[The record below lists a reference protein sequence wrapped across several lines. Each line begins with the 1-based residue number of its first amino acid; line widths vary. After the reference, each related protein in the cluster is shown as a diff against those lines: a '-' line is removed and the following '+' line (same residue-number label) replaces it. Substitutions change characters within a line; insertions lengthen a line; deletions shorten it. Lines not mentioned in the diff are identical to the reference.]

1 MLIKV
6 ICPGCNS
13 CRATANLI
21 REVADARQIQIT
33 LDAISDPSDIAA
45 LGITRTPAVMI
56 DGKVVLAGGVPE
68 WIDVENWLTSSLT
81 YERKHHEKH

>member
-21 REVADARQIQIT
+21 REVAEARHVQIT
-33 LDAISDPSDIAA
+33 LEEINNLSDIIAQ
-45 LGITRTPAVMI
+45 GITRTPTIMI
-56 DGKVVLAGGVPE
+56 GDKVVLAGGVPE
-68 WIDVENWLTSSLT
+68 WIDIENWLTPSLT
-81 YERKHHEKH
+81 